1 MIYFSWA
8 TQIILAIISFLWLI
22 PYYIAFKVG
31 NRKYMSKTLDLS
43 CNNRYTLMYY
53 SGFFISILWYIMPFL
68 NQPRFKLNIFSLF
81 DIKVILLENVLY
93 NIILIALIGYFMSVW
108 GTKVVNCNL
117 QATKDRF
124 LHPSKLITEGP
135 YKKVRNPMIMG
146 DLFCHL
152 SFILL
157 LGAIHTLCLYIIYI
171 CINLVI
177 VYIENKYSLCI
188 LIPFW
193 SIYEIL
199 KELLVHASDL
209 STIDSELMISWGWL
223 AFIALIV
230 GVLFLYAGLMLSH
243 IAAFRILY
251 GLKIKLSEHIGQL
264 SLGYLNSTSIG
275 CIKKIMEQN
284 VEKIEHFIAHTIP
297 DLVNVFATI
306 TFMFIIFFSLNG
318 WMAFTALLCILL
330 SIGMQ
335 FSNFVG
341 KRATALTKIYFDV
354 QERMSASAVQY
365 VRGMPIIK
373 IFGQSIRSFRQF
385 NAEIEA
391 YKTFALKCC
400 NNYQNGIIAFIILLN
415 SIVTFILPVGILIM
429 TSDPKNIS
437 LAAIYLFFIVMG
449 PGVASPVY
457 KLAFLASG
465 TVEINEGVKRIDKIF
480 EEKKLCEPVVPQ
492 IPQTYDIEFR
502 NVSFA
507 YEDRENMTKTEALKD
522 ISFIARQGE
531 VTALVGPSGSG
542 KSTIANLIPRF
553 WDVSSGEILIG
564 GINIK
569 NISSP
574 QLLEIVSFVFQDTF
588 LFNDTIYANI
598 TAGNTQASLSDVIQ
612 AAQAAQC
619 DDFIRSLPKG
629 YDTIVGERG
638 VFLSGGEAQ
647 RICIARAILRNS
659 PILVLDEATAFAD
672 PENEYK
678 IQQALQKLIKGKTV
692 IIIAHRLS
700 SITSAHQIL
709 VFKEGCLVQKGRHDE
724 LHVTTGIYKNMWNA
738 YINAHNWKLNLKK

>member
-1 MIYFSWA
+1 
-8 TQIILAIISFLWLI
+8 
-22 PYYIAFKVG
+22 
-31 NRKYMSKTLDLS
+31 
-43 CNNRYTLMYY
+43 
-53 SGFFISILWYIMPFL
+53 
-68 NQPRFKLNIFSLF
+68 
-81 DIKVILLENVLY
+81 
-93 NIILIALIGYFMSVW
+93 
-108 GTKVVNCNL
+108 
-117 QATKDRF
+117 
-124 LHPSKLITEGP
+124 
-135 YKKVRNPMIMG
+135 
-146 DLFCHL
+146 
-152 SFILL
+152 
-157 LGAIHTLCLYIIYI
+157 
-171 CINLVI
+171 
-177 VYIENKYSLCI
+177 
-188 LIPFW
+188 
-193 SIYEIL
+193 
-199 KELLVHASDL
+199 
-209 STIDSELMISWGWL
+209 
-223 AFIALIV
+223 
-230 GVLFLYAGLMLSH
+230 
-243 IAAFRILY
+243 
-251 GLKIKLSEHIGQL
+251 
-264 SLGYLNSTSIG
+264 
-275 CIKKIMEQN
+275 
-284 VEKIEHFIAHTIP
+284 
-297 DLVNVFATI
+297 
-306 TFMFIIFFSLNG
+306 
-318 WMAFTALLCILL
+318 
-330 SIGMQ
+330 
-335 FSNFVG
+335 
-341 KRATALTKIYFDV
+341 
-354 QERMSASAVQY
+354 VQY

-724 LHVTTGIYKNMWNA
+724 LHV
-738 YINAHNWKLNLKK
+738 